1 MLPGNQSP
9 LGVLSLINK
18 RFNNKLKRNLK
29 SNLLEFS
36 RKTPGIQA
44 LNLRSFPDDANGER
58 AIRFELGWHGGQPLG
73 EQASTHVVGRGA

>member
-29 SNLLEFS
+29 SNLLEFK
-36 RKTPGIQA
+36 RKTPGTQA
-44 LNLRSFPDDANGER
+44 LNLRSFPEHANGER
-58 AIRFELGWHGGQPLG
+58 AIRFELGQHGGQPLG